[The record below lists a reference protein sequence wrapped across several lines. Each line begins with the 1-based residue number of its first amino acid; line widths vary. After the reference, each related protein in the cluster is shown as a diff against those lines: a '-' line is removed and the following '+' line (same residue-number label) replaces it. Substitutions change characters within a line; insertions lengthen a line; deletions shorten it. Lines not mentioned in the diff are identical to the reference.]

1 MKPGNLAELVEQ
13 IKAGKRFE
21 IVGQGSKSGIGH
33 PIRDAELLE
42 TSGLSGI
49 ISYDPEELVLT
60 ALAGTPMSEIEK
72 TLAAAGQALP
82 FEPPDFAPLFG
93 QPQGAGTLGGL
104 VATGLSGPRRLT
116 AGAMRDHLL
125 GVTIVTGDGQIVK
138 AGGKVVKNVTGFDL
152 SRLMAGAYGTLGV
165 LGEITLKTGPK
176 PESEKSL
183 LLAAPPEALS
193 QAMTG
198 PFEISAAA
206 YLPPCLVPLSRV
218 SALRGAGLALCV
230 FRLEGPEPSVLAR
243 MIELK
248 AALANLGPLSE
259 LEKPVSQAVW
269 AEIRN
274 LSWFAERQERQIWR
288 ISTSPTRGPAL
299 GARLASEL
307 DALWLAD
314 WAGGE
319 IWLAMPPQ
327 PDAGQA
333 LIRSE
338 LAEAGGGHTTLI
350 RAEIEVRNKVPVFQ
364 PAEPALSMLSRRL
377 KTVFDPSDKLN
388 PGRMSLA

>member
-1 MKPGNLAELVEQ
+1 MKPGNLAELVEHV
-13 IKAGKRFE
+13 KAGKRFE

-49 ISYDPEELVLT
+49 IAYDPEELVLT
-60 ALAGTPMSEIEK
+60 ALAGTPMKEIER

-82 FEPPDFAPLFG
+82 FEPPDFSPLFG
-93 QPQGAGTLGGL
+93 HPPGGGTLGGL
-104 VATGLSGPRRLT
+104 VATGLSGSRRLT
-116 AGAMRDHLL
+116 TGALRDHLL

-183 LLAAPPEALS
+183 LLAATPEALS

-218 SALRGAGLALCV
+218 PAVRGAGLALCV

-248 AALANLGPLSE
+248 AALGNLGPMSE

-269 AEIRN
+269 TQIRN
-274 LSWFAERQERQIWR
+274 LSWFVDRPERQIWR
-288 ISTSPTRGPAL
+288 LSTTPSKGPGLAT
-299 GARLASEL
+299 RLAYEL

-319 IWLAMPPQ
+319 IWLAIPPQ
-327 PDAGQA
+327 PDAAQA
-333 LIRSE
+333 RIRSE
-338 LAEAGGGHTTLI
+338 LAEAGGGHATLI
-350 RAEIEVRNKVPVFQ
+350 RSEIEVRNKVPVFQ
-364 PAEPALSMLSRRL
+364 PAESTLAMLSRRL

-388 PGRMSLA
+388 PGRMSLT